1 MRGKKLYLNEKNIN
15 FWITKFE
22 SMLIDWAYDPFTIS
36 IISSLKLIN
45 YRPPEITFSLKYR
58 GYGGKEGS
66 SKLFLRVS
74 NFWVNRLRVSS
85 FRMIRRIFRKKIGK
99 TWWKIKHAYELCVI
113 EPACSSIV
121 LNSLAMSRSKEHVV
135 HTYTNVKRLVWD
147 HRDDEFLF
155 FFLFFFIV
163 IILDRDIF
171 IPFYKGKWGK

>member
-1 MRGKKLYLNEKNIN
+1 MNNEIRIDVDRLSVRSFYNIN
-15 FWITKFE
+15 YFVFE
-22 SMLIDWAYDPFTIS
+22 ID
-36 IISSLKLIN
+36 K

-155 FFLFFFIV
+155 FFLFFF
-163 IILDRDIF
+163 LLSLS
-171 IPFYKGKWGK
+171 

>member
-1 MRGKKLYLNEKNIN
+1 MNNEIRIDVDRLSVRSFYNIN
-15 FWITKFE
+15 YFVFE
-22 SMLIDWAYDPFTIS
+22 ID
-36 IISSLKLIN
+36 K

-58 GYGGKEGS
+58 GYGGKEGN

-135 HTYTNVKRLVWD
+135 HTYTNVKRLV
-147 HRDDEFLF
+147 
-155 FFLFFFIV
+155 
-163 IILDRDIF
+163 
-171 IPFYKGKWGK
+171 

>member
-1 MRGKKLYLNEKNIN
+1 MNNEIRIDVDRLSVRSFYNIN
-15 FWITKFE
+15 YFVFE
-22 SMLIDWAYDPFTIS
+22 ID
-36 IISSLKLIN
+36 K

-58 GYGGKEGS
+58 GYGGKEGN

-155 FFLFFFIV
+155 FFLFFF
-163 IILDRDIF
+163 LLSLS
-171 IPFYKGKWGK
+171 